1 MWPKPTQPSP
11 SLVDSAPASTKERS
25 QFYFD
30 PTCVVIQV
38 ESKVY
43 RFPRYR
49 LERFSD
55 IFKDMFNL
63 PPANDKE
70 GTSDEHPIILEGCTS
85 FQFESLLS
93 IMFPESIK
101 PDITREQLLAA
112 LELSFMWEMAEVTQF
127 IHETLSSQ
135 PISPLRKI
143 VLGLKYSPDFDDFLK
158 EGCIAFVRETVSNGL
173 PSRDDINDLGWD
185 TYGKL
190 MYAKEEL
197 VLLRGSLTAPSST
210 VRCALPGCLQ
220 VNGLPRKCPLE
231 IKCLGVDHVGTRRT
245 VPNIYLGSLKDSK
258 IELRDPYGS
267 GEEIWTT
274 LAPLVGRK
282 AGAGT

>member
-1 MWPKPTQPSP
+1 MWPKPAQS
-11 SLVDSAPASTKERS
+11 SLWSVDSAPASTKER

-43 RFPRYR
+43 RVPRYR

-63 PPANDKE
+63 PPANEKE
-70 GTSDEHPIILEGCTS
+70 GKSDEHPIVLEGCAS

-101 PDITREQLLAA
+101 PDVTREQLLAA
-112 LELSFMWEMAEVTQF
+112 LELAFMWEMAEVTQF

-143 VLGLKYSPDFDDFLK
+143 VLGLKYSPDFEDFLK

-173 PSRDDINDLGWD
+173 PSRDDISDLGWD

-197 VLLRGSLTAPSST
+197 ILLRGCLTVPSST
-210 VRCALPGCLQ
+210 ARCALPGCLQ
-220 VNGLPRKCPLE
+220 VNGIQRKSPLE
-231 IKCLGVDHVGTRRT
+231 IKCLGSDHVGMRKT
-245 VPNIYLGSLKDSK
+245 VPDIYLGSLKDSK
-258 IELRDPYGS
+258 IVLRDPYGNS